1 MKEKVNLKSTVK
13 IQRFEISNTVEK
25 LFVWLMKKKNT
36 NYL

>member
-13 IQRFEISNTVEK
+13 IQCFESINTVEK

-36 NYL
+36 NYI